1 MGPHRA
7 EIDQHLQYKQQAAM
21 LLVFCQ
27 LRNAS
32 DQAAQGFNPDSF
44 RQGQRLQHEQVPQTR
59 FLLPE
64 KAVVSPVIDGM

>member
-1 MGPHRA
+1 
-7 EIDQHLQYKQQAAM
+7 M